1 MSLPVVQHQYSHV
14 SCAEAGQNAT
24 LEADGKSVTAV
35 RMRPAEFFARTLA
48 FQVRCKLQAAYLG
61 SGRALPAII
70 LVPEACTKIATEVSK
85 KLVNH
90 VIPGDCMRSS
100 YWHDNHM
107 CLQLCT
113 AICQAVP
120 ENYNSKRLLSDGS
133 KLLRN
138 AFGLWDIFLKPDSGH
153 ADAINLCWCALML
166 LC

>member
-1 MSLPVVQHQYSHV
+1 MRRSGTKCHLRSRWKERYSGQDAPGRV
-14 SCAEAGQNAT
+14 FRQNACLSGAMQT
-24 LEADGKSVTAV
+24 SGCVLGFRKSVACDN
-35 RMRPAEFFARTLA
+35 FGARLR
-48 FQVRCKLQAAYLG
+48 QG
-61 SGRALPAII
+61 
-70 LVPEACTKIATEVSK
+70 CTKIATGVSK
-85 KLVNH
+85 KLVNY
-90 VIPGDCMRSS
+90 VIPGGCMRSS